1 MIAIATY
8 EAYKV
13 FHGSQGGTFG
23 ADLSQIW
30 DGAHGDSGWVGL
42 DCPLR
47 NNHTSIKVQVV

>member
-1 MIAIATY
+1 MIAIATD